1 VLDILNMSALEKS
14 IIDYKEQKKE
24 IIIII
29 DKERQ
34 GEYVCRRRLMI
45 DTRLRTR

>member
-1 VLDILNMSALEKS
+1 MMTTVSIFNMSILEKS
-14 IIDYKEQKKE
+14 IIDCKEQKKKKKK

-34 GEYVCRRRLMI
+34 GERECV
-45 DTRLRTR
+45 